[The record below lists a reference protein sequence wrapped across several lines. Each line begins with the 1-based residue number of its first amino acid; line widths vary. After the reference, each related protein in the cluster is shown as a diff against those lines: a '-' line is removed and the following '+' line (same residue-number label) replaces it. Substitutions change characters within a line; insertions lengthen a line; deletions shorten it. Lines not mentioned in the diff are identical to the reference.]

1 MFNEPLLLFALNDSR
16 VLGEEV
22 GGWLATAPA
31 SHEER
36 EFDGGEHKA
45 RPLTSVRGK
54 DVFVIQTLHGDATHS
69 ANDKLCRLLFFIGA
83 LRDAAAARV
92 TAVVPYLAYA
102 RKDSKTNPHDPVT
115 TRYVAALF
123 EAVGADVVVT
133 LDVHNKSAFQNAF
146 RCGTEHLDAGHL
158 FVRHFQPILQGS
170 DVVVVSPDAGGVK
183 RANLF
188 RTSLA
193 AALDAPV
200 GSAFCEKYRKGD
212 VLSGELLVGEV
223 GGKSAIIFDDMI
235 GSGQT
240 MARAARACREH
251 GAQRVFAAAS
261 HGLFGRGA
269 AATFAAS
276 GIDSIVV
283 TDSVAQYRKEQD
295 PPEHLTV
302 LSCSALFAEAIKRM
316 HGDGPVSEL
325 STW

>member
-16 VLGEEV
+16 VFGEQV
-22 GGWLATAPA
+22 GRWLATPPA

-45 RPLTSVRGK
+45 RPVASVRGK

-123 EAVGADVVVT
+123 EAVGANVVLA

-146 RCGTEHLDAGHL
+146 RCVTEHLDAGHL
-158 FVRHFQPILQGS
+158 FVQHFQPVVQGS

-188 RTSLA
+188 RTSLS
-193 AALDAPV
+193 AALQAPV
-200 GSAFCEKYRKGD
+200 GSAFCEKYRKGEL
-212 VLSGELLVGEV
+212 LSGELLVGDV
-223 GGKSAIIFDDMI
+223 GGKTAIIFDDMI

-240 MARAARACREH
+240 MARAARTCREQ
-251 GAQRVFAAAS
+251 GAQRVFGAAS
-261 HGLFGRGA
+261 HGLFGKGA
-269 AATFAAS
+269 AATFADS
-276 GIDSIVV
+276 GIDGIVV
-283 TDSVAQYRKEQD
+283 TDSVAQYRNEQD
-295 PPEHLTV
+295 FPEHLTV
-302 LSCSALFAEAIKRM
+302 LSCSALFAQAIKRM
-316 HGDGPVSEL
+316 HSNGSVSEL
-325 STW
+325 SAW